1 MELTDRQA
9 EVLDF
14 ITSYIEGFGFAPTLR
29 ELASGLKIKS
39 HKNVISHID
48 ALEKKGYIE
57 RTSAKSRAIRI
68 VGTANT
74 VSGNNNGDIMTVPL
88 LGSVKAGLPTL
99 AVENSPE
106 MVALDKNIFGGIDNL
121 EELFLLTVEG
131 ESMIEAGIDSGDL
144 VLVQKGREVMA
155 GRIGVFIIDGESTV
169 KRLLKSD
176 KGLITLKPE
185 NSAMNLIE
193 VDEASDFYTVG
204 PVMSVIKRRIR

>member
-1 MELTDRQA
+1 MELTDRQT

-68 VGTANT
+68 VGAGNSA
-74 VSGNNNGDIMTVPL
+74 SGDNNADIMTVPL

-106 MVALDKNIFGGIDNL
+106 MVSLDKNIFGNIDNL
-121 EELFLLTVEG
+121 GELFLLTVEG
-131 ESMIEAGIDSGDL
+131 ESMIDAGIDSGDL
-144 VLVQKGREVMA
+144 VLVQKGREIMA

-169 KRLLKSD
+169 KRLVQKNG
-176 KGLITLKPE
+176 KIFLKPE
-185 NSAMNLIE
+185 NQSMGLIE

>member
-1 MELTDRQA
+1 MKLTDRQT

-29 ELASGLKIKS
+29 ELASGLNIKS

-106 MVALDKNIFGGIDNL
+106 MVSLDKNIFGGIDNL